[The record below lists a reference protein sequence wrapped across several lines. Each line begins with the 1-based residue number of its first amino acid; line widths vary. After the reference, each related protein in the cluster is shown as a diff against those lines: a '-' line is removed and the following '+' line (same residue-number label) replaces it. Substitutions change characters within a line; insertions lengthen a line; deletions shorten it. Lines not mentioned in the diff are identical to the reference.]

1 MSVPDFFSGG
11 SMMQRVAVCLVLLTG
26 VLLAPIPGH
35 TALDGARLARVCPAN
50 AEKLLAIL
58 ETAKRAGLP
67 VDYLETRINEGLLRK
82 IPCPRLVQVLEQEY
96 AILGETRTLL
106 GSIHDTSD
114 ATLVLFSKL
123 RSSGLERTSLISLI
137 AVFGQT
143 RNPGMTAAAGLFLL
157 SMKELNWSEDQ
168 ILPLASLIAASSWNS
183 EQRESIKQ
191 ILLYGASLDI
201 ERHQT
206 VELVRN
212 GLARG
217 RSFHQIRRDLLDRKP
232 FKLENQN
239 GRW

>member
-1 MSVPDFFSGG
+1 
-11 SMMQRVAVCLVLLTG
+11 MQRVAVCLVLLAGVMLVPTTG
-26 VLLAPIPGH
+26 HA
-35 TALDGARLARVCPAN
+35 ALDGARLARICPAE
-50 AEKLLAIL
+50 ADKLLAVL
-58 ETAKRAGLP
+58 ENAKRFGLP

-82 IPCPRLVQVLEQEY
+82 IPCPRLVLVLQREY

-123 RSSGLERTSLISLI
+123 RSSGLEQASLISLI

-157 SMKELNWSEDQ
+157 SMKELNWSETQ
-168 ILPLASLIAASSWNS
+168 VLPLASLIAASAWNS
-183 EQRESIKQ
+183 EQRETIKQ
-191 ILLYGASLDI
+191 LLLYGASLDI

-206 VELVRN
+206 IELVRG

-232 FKLENQN
+232 FKLENQG